1 MASPS
6 TQLSAAA
13 RLAALDLPGTVHLGR
28 TTLEPVRRLPSGL
41 PALDV
46 VLDGGWPRGRVSEI
60 VGGRSSGKTSI
71 VLSSLAAATRRGEVV
86 ACIDVAD
93 ALHPDSLRRA
103 GVDLA
108 RLLWVRPPASVEAV
122 RCAELILQAGG
133 FGVVVLDFGDELPH
147 RLRGHTW
154 PRLARATERAHATCL
169 VVAPRQIEGSG
180 SALGVALRPRRVLW
194 QPGFWP
200 LLDGLD
206 VDARVARN
214 RLGGA
219 GQTAQV
225 VMNF

>member
-1 MASPS
+1 MASS
-6 TQLSAAA
+6 SLRLSAAA

-28 TTLEPVRRLPSGL
+28 ATLEPVRRLPSGL
-41 PALDV
+41 AALDT

-60 VGGRSSGKTSI
+60 VGGRSSGKTSV
-71 VLSSLAAATRRGEVV
+71 VLAGLAAATRRGEVV

-93 ALHPDSLRRA
+93 ALHPDSLQRA

-133 FGVVVLDFGDELPH
+133 FAVVVVDFGDDVPH

-154 PRLARATERAHATCL
+154 PRLARATEQAHAACL
-169 VVAPRQIEGSG
+169 VLAPRQLEGSG
-180 SALGVALRPRRVLW
+180 SALALALRARRALW
-194 QPGFWP
+194 QPGLWS

-206 VDARVARN
+206 VEAQVARN
-214 RLGGA
+214 RLGGT
-219 GQTAQV
+219 GRSVQV
-225 VMNF
+225 VMSL